1 MPARCAR
8 IVTPLGDVTAVATDA
23 GVVRVTLPGEDA
35 RDALR
40 DVDVACGGVRE
51 DPDALA
57 PLVDEL
63 RAYFAGRLETFA
75 TPVDWRLADPAAV
88 PVLEELRA
96 VPYGT
101 TVSYGEL
108 AQRAGMPGAARVV
121 GRLLSLN
128 PVPIVVPCHRVIGA
142 DRRLTGFAGSRHAVR
157 QKAQL
162 LALEGATLPVA

>member
-1 MPARCAR
+1 MAAAHAEVPS
-8 IVTPLGDVTAVATDA
+8 PLGSVTVAATA
-23 GVVRVTLPGEDA
+23 RGVVRVTLPGEDGTA
-35 RDALR
+35 ALGE
-40 DVDVACGGVRE
+40 VAASCGGVRE
-51 DPDALA
+51 DRGALR
-57 PLVDEL
+57 PLLDEL
-63 RAYFAGRLETFA
+63 DAYFAGRLETFS
-75 TPVDWRLADPAAV
+75 TPVDWTLADPAAV

-142 DRRLTGFAGSRHAVR
+142 DHRLTGFAGSRHAVE

>member
-1 MPARCAR
+1 VPATLAR
-8 IVTPLGDVTAVATDA
+8 IATPLGDVTAFCSAD
-23 GVVRVTLPGEDA
+23 GVVRVTLPGEESVS
-35 RDALR
+35 ALR
-40 DVDVACGGVRE
+40 EVADSCGGVRE
-51 DPDALA
+51 DPVAMA
-57 PLVDEL
+57 PLLAEL
-63 RAYFAGRLETFA
+63 EAYFAGRLETFA
-75 TPVDWRLADPAAV
+75 TPVDWQLADPAAV

-142 DRRLTGFAGSRHAVR
+142 DHRLTGFAGRRHAVA
-157 QKAQL
+157 QKAEL
-162 LALEGATLPVA
+162 LALEGATLRI